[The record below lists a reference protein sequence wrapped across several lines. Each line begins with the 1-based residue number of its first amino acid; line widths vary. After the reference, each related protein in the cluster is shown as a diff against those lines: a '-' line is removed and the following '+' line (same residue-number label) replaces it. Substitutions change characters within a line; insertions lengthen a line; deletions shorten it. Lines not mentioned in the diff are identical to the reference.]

1 MKIHEYQGKQLFA
14 KYGVPI
20 PKGIPAFT
28 VDEAEAAAKKLIA
41 ETGSNVVVVKA
52 QIHAGGRGKGG
63 GVKVAKGGAAEA
75 RELASKILGMQLV
88 THQTGPE
95 GQKVRRLYIEQGLE
109 MQCELYLGAVVDRDQ
124 RRIAFMVSTE
134 GGVEIEKVAAETP
147 EKIITVHVDP
157 IVGLAAYQARELA
170 FALGL
175 LKYGKETVAKFVKLV
190 FALYELFVK
199 EDCSL
204 CEINPLVVLKNGDV
218 VALDAKLN
226 FDDNAE
232 FRHAGSRSGSPSA
245 AGGWAEQRDVDEEDP
260 TELEAKQTGLNY
272 VSLDGNVGC
281 LVNGAG
287 LAMATM
293 DIIKHFGEKDGV
305 APANFLDVGGGA
317 NQEQVTKAFKMILKS
332 PKVKAIFV
340 NIFGGI
346 MKCDVIANGVVA
358 AAKEIGLKVPL
369 VVRLEGTNVELGRKI
384 LSESGLAIQT
394 ATTMADGAQK
404 IVAAV
409 KGGAK

>member
-1 MKIHEYQGKQLFA
+1 VKIHEYQGKQVFA
-14 KYGVPI
+14 KYGVPV
-20 PKGIPAFT
+20 PKGYPVFT
-28 VDEAEAAAKKLIA
+28 VDEAEAAAKRLA
-41 ETGSNVVVVKA
+41 SETGSPLVVVKA

-63 GVKVAKGGAAEA
+63 GVKVAKGGASEA
-75 RELASKILGMQLV
+75 RQLAEKMLGMQLV

-95 GQKVRRLYIEQGLE
+95 GQKVRRLYVEQGLE
-109 MQCELYLGAVVDRDQ
+109 MAQELYLGAVIDRDR
-124 RRIAFMVSTE
+124 RRIAFMASTE

-147 EKIITVHVDP
+147 EKILTVHVDP
-157 IVGLAAYQARELA
+157 VNGLMPYQARELA
-170 FALGL
+170 FGLGL
-175 LKYGKETVAKFVKLV
+175 MKYGKETIAKFVRLMSS
-190 FALYELFVK
+190 LYRCVVE

-204 CEINPLVVLKNGDV
+204 LEINPLVVLKNGDV
-218 VALDAKLN
+218 VALDAKIN

-232 FRHAGSRSGSPSA
+232 FRHKS
-245 AGGWAEQRDVDEEDP
+245 WAELQDKDEEDP
-260 TELEAKQTGLNY
+260 IELEAKGAGLNY

-293 DIIKHFGEKDGV
+293 DIIKHAGEKHGV

-317 NQEQVTKAFKMILKS
+317 TQQQVTKAFSMILKS

-358 AAKEIGLKVPL
+358 AAKELGLKVPL

-384 LSESGLAIQT
+384 LSESGLAIQ
-394 ATTMADGAQK
+394 AASTMADGAQK
-404 IVAAV
+404 IVEAV